1 MSDLPK
7 MSTWGVEGQKYE
19 ICDKAARDKNTALEK
34 TAESIRSEVEAL
46 KQMSATAEELPT
58 GSAPTASY
66 SNGVLRLGIPQGP
79 KGDTGAKGDKG
90 DKGDKGEK
98 GDKGDTGPQG
108 EQGPQGI
115 QGIQGEQGPKGDK
128 GDTGDTGPQGPAGEA
143 GVTPNITVTA
153 VTGEPGTDAQV
164 EQIGTV
170 ENPVLKF
177 TIPRGNDGYVGA
189 DGAPG
194 ANGQGVPTGGT
205 TGQVLRKTGSG
216 DYEAEWSDKAG
227 DSERLG
233 GLDAQYYMQGRA
245 AYNLLDNSNFADL
258 VAQAGLNGAHGS
270 TAYIADRW
278 KSASATATQQSGYT
292 TLSTTEK
299 TGRIA
304 QQLPDVL
311 AGKTVTAAVKV
322 SGSSIVYCGVY
333 YNQNSVSKSV
343 SISVS
348 APNGI
353 MMKSGTI
360 PSDATDIEFRVYIAY
375 TDGGGSCDVY
385 WAALYEGA
393 YTAETLP
400 AYVPKG
406 YAVELAECQR
416 YYKEIPEQTSCAFAT
431 SAQGG
436 KYFSSSITFN
446 PMRITPTVSFKTDS
460 DGKIGVVQG
469 VAFVSPSEFNFAYIK
484 NGCLLPATTNA
495 AYAGLVMSFY
505 GIQLSADL

>member
-66 SNGVLRLGIPQGP
+66 SNGVLHLGIPQGP

-153 VTGEPGTDAQV
+153 VTGEPGTDVQV

-177 TIPRGNDGYVGA
+177 TIPRGNDG
-189 DGAPG
+189 
-194 ANGQGVPTGGT
+194 QGVPTGGT

-216 DYEAEWSDKAG
+216 DYETEWNDKAG

-233 GLDAQYYMQGRA
+233 GLDAQYYAQGRA
-245 AYNLLDNSNFADL
+245 AKNWLDNSDMTNAINQRGASSYTGQVYGIDRWYGRA
-258 VAQAGLNGAHGS
+258 VAQTVDVRS
-270 TAYIADRW
+270 TDVTV
-278 KSASATATQQSGYT
+278 TATGTSYVGIKQKVDGMP
-292 TLSTTEK
+292 
-299 TGRIA
+299 R
-304 QQLPDVL
+304 L
-311 AGKTVTAAVKV
+311 AGKTVTFAARLYANVVPELVLFDSSEQSLAVKL
-322 SGSSIVYCGVY
+322 
-333 YNQNSVSKSV
+333 
-343 SISVS
+343 
-348 APNGI
+348 
-353 MMKSGTI
+353 GTAGATQTLI
-360 PSDATDIEFRVYIAY
+360 LTYAVPTDATADSVVPTILIRTSASGDYMRIV
-375 TDGGGSCDVY
+375 

-393 YTAETLP
+393 YTADTLP
-400 AYVPKG
+400 AYQPKG
-406 YAVELAECQR
+406 YAAELAECQR
-416 YYKEIPEQTSCAFAT
+416 YYKKITIGNGFMNVLGFSATEARALLNTCGMRVTPSVNSSLTLRLYDGTSYKTVT
-431 SAQGG
+431 SIAVTKMTDTAMLLSVASTDLTGQKLYTIHPSGG
-436 KYFSSSITFN
+436 YADITF
-446 PMRITPTVSFKTDS
+446 
-460 DGKIGVVQG
+460 
-469 VAFVSPSEFNFAYIK
+469 
-484 NGCLLPATTNA
+484 
-495 AYAGLVMSFY
+495 
-505 GIQLSADL
+505 SADL